1 MQRPCRSH
9 CPIAFALDL
18 FGDKWSLLVLRDL
31 LFMGKRRYNEFLASE
46 EGISTNI
53 LAERL
58 KRLEAQGILTKFR
71 DRSNRRQSVYAPTRK
86 GLELLP
92 ILLEL
97 ICWSAQHDPQTAA
110 PPAFIRR
117 LRSDREGFMHEVLN
131 KFKRDAPSFLGADG
145 GVASRHNDQWTARRR
160 KGS

>member
-1 MQRPCRSH
+1 MKRPCRSH

-46 EGISTNI
+46 ERISTNI

-58 KRLEAQGILTKFR
+58 RRLEAEGLVTKSHDRR
-71 DRSNRRQSVYAPTRK
+71 DHRQVAYVPTRK
-86 GLELLP
+86 SLDLLP
-92 ILLEL
+92 ILLE
-97 ICWSAQHDPQTAA
+97 IIRWSAKHDPKTAA

-117 LRSDREGFMHEVLN
+117 LRKDREGLI
-131 KFKRDAPSFLGADG
+131 RDIVNRF
-145 GVASRHNDQWTARRR
+145 V
-160 KGS
+160 

>member
-1 MQRPCRSH
+1 MRRPCRSH
-9 CPIAFALDL
+9 CPIAYALDL

-58 KRLEAQGILTKFR
+58 RRLEAEGLLTKSH
-71 DRSNRRQSVYAPTRK
+71 DRLNHRQVVYAPTRK
-86 GLELLP
+86 SLDLLP
-92 ILLEL
+92 VLLE
-97 ICWSAQHDPQTAA
+97 IIRWSAKHDPKTVA

-117 LRSDREGFMHEVLN
+117 LRN
-131 KFKRDAPSFLGADG
+131 
-145 GVASRHNDQWTARRR
+145 NR
-160 KGS
+160 KGLMRNIVNRFV